1 MGIIFLS
8 PEISL
13 GGWCVNT
20 LKTAF
25 LLALLSGIVLLIG
38 DLLGGRM
45 GVQIAFIF
53 ALLMNLG
60 SYFFSDKIALSMY
73 RARPVSKEEAPELY
87 EIVETLAQR
96 AKIPTPRIYI
106 IPQESPNA
114 FATGRN
120 PKHAAVAVT
129 EGALKL
135 LTKEELMG
143 VLGHEIGHIKH
154 RDILISTIASTIAT
168 TIMFLS
174 DMVRWAAIFG
184 GLSRDED
191 DHPLVLLAM
200 AIVAPIAAMLIQLA
214 ISRAREYEADK
225 AGAIYSGNP
234 LYLAS
239 ALEKLD
245 AYARQIPFSGSPATE
260 NLFIVNPFS
269 SKGITALFST
279 HPPIEER
286 IRRLKEMAYKQ
297 QG

>member
-1 MGIIFLS
+1 
-8 PEISL
+8 
-13 GGWCVNT
+13 VNA

-25 LLALLSGIVLLIG
+25 LLTLLTGLFLVIG
-38 DLLGGRM
+38 DLIGGRA

-73 RARPVSKEEAPELY
+73 RARPVTPQEAPELY
-87 EIVETLAQR
+87 EIVEFLAKR
-96 AKIPTPRIYI
+96 ANIPVPRIYI
-106 IPQESPNA
+106 IPQEAPNA

-135 LTKEELMG
+135 LSKEELTG
-143 VLGHEIGHIKH
+143 VLGHELAHIKH

-168 TIMFLS
+168 TIMFLA
-174 DMVRWAAIFG
+174 DMARWALIFG
-184 GLSRDED
+184 GLSRDDED
-191 DHPLVLLAM
+191 SHPLVLLLM
-200 AIVAPIAAMLIQLA
+200 AIVAPFAAMLIQLA
-214 ISRAREYEADK
+214 ISRAREYDADK
-225 AGAIYSGNP
+225 TGAKLAGNP
-234 LYLAS
+234 LYLAN

-245 AYARQIPFSGSPATE
+245 AYAKAIPFRGSPATE

-269 SKGITALFST
+269 TKGLIALFST

-286 IRRLKEMAYKQ
+286 IRRLKAMA
-297 QG
+297 GVA